1 MSRLGKLALFRSCC
15 YVANRTMPRLQ
26 RYLLLLVGALAVA
39 FFFYKFR
46 NSIGLQ
52 GFRWEM
58 VGHSLRHAR
67 VGLLLLGVAM
77 IFIAFALRA
86 LRWMRFCRWIG
97 PSHFRNV
104 YDATM
109 MGFTCVFLLGR
120 AGEPVRPALIA
131 RKDSLPVGGM
141 FGVYVLERVADITAA
156 VVVAILALSLFERHA
171 LTGAMGGSGVPL
183 MQIARSAA
191 TALFVGLTGVIA
203 FLVYFRHH

>member
-1 MSRLGKLALFRSCC
+1 
-15 YVANRTMPRLQ
+15 MPRLQ
-26 RYLLLLVGALAVA
+26 RYLLFLLGALALA

-58 VGHSLRHAR
+58 VAHSLRHAR
-67 VGLLLLGVAM
+67 IGLLALG
-77 IFIAFALRA
+77 IAIIYACFAIRA
-86 LRWMRFCRWIG
+86 LRWMRFCRWLG
-97 PSHFRNV
+97 PSHFRSV

-131 RKDSLPVGGM
+131 RKDSLSVAGM
-141 FGVYVLERVADITAA
+141 FGVYVLERVADIAAA
-156 VVVAILALSLFERHA
+156 VVVAILALSLFPRSG
-171 LTGAMGGSGVPL
+171 LTGAVAPAAVSGMPI

-191 TALFVGLTGVIA
+191 TVLFAGLVGVIA
-203 FLVYFRHH
+203 FLVYFRY